1 MRLDR
6 DGSFTQWLA
15 FGAHP
20 RRLQDDHHGAALLGE
35 ALKNSCKNLAGADLV
50 DRFAVSL
57 GIDPPRH
64 CFAGFMADQA
74 ERKHI
79 QVGLDHRADVISRT
93 ECAPCVDSVDDV

>member
-35 ALKNSCKNLAGADLV
+35 ALKNSCKNLTGADLV

-64 CFAGFMADQA
+64 CFAGFMY
-74 ERKHI
+74 
-79 QVGLDHRADVISRT
+79 VISRT

>member
-57 GIDPPRH
+57 GIGR
-64 CFAGFMADQA
+64 
-74 ERKHI
+74 
-79 QVGLDHRADVISRT
+79 RARPDLQLFITVETTRWLIIS
-93 ECAPCVDSVDDV
+93 